1 MPIKTFLPF
10 VGPLTTG
17 SKSLTLAAVLLPEYQ
32 CKASKLPLVLIRAPR
47 EGAVQ
52 IARGSDP
59 VCSFIY
65 LVFPATCLLSA
76 AELNTEAF

>member
-1 MPIKTFLPF
+1 M
-10 VGPLTTG
+10 GD
-17 SKSLTLAAVLLPEYQ
+17 E
-32 CKASKLPLVLIRAPR
+32 
-47 EGAVQ
+47 AVQ

-65 LVFPATCLLSA
+65 LAFSPTCLLSA